1 MKRTTILA
9 AAGIAMLGLAAC
21 VEETTTVTT
30 IRSGS
35 PADESACLNAVARQT
50 GNSVTV
56 LESTFSEANTEVI
69 VGVGP
74 ELARWRCLSSGGVVA
89 EVMSL
94 TNEGTL

>member
-1 MKRTTILA
+1 MTRTTILA

-21 VEETTTVTT
+21 VEETTTTT
-30 IRSGS
+30 MRTGT

-50 GNSVTV
+50 GNTVTV
-56 LESTFSEANTEVI
+56 LESTFSEANNVVI